1 MPSIGIEGNYFPI
14 TTAAFMQDEKVRFTL
29 LTTHAQGAASYE
41 PGQLEVMLDRRTL
54 YDDYRGMGEGIV
66 DSRLTRHKFWVII
79 EDMPS
84 SSARRNKYQV
94 PSLFTNY
101 LANGL
106 RYPASIYFV
115 ENFELSPQLK
125 TKALLLDNGA
135 WPCDVH
141 LLNFRTLSEEQLQ
154 LFPSS
159 SALMVLQRQGFDCSI
174 HNSQQIDLLATVCP
188 FKYNGLGNVNFNKLH
203 LSSLETTSLTGMTPT
218 HQRKLLKTFNDISIQ
233 PMELQTFN
241 VTFKT

>member
-1 MPSIGIEGNYFPI
+1 
-14 TTAAFMQDEKVRFTL
+14 MQDEKVRFTL

-66 DSRLTRHKFWVII
+66 DSRLTRHKFWVLI
-79 EDMPS
+79 EDMPTPTTKH
-84 SSARRNKYQV
+84 NTYQV
-94 PSLFTNY
+94 PSLLTNY
-101 LANGL
+101 FANGL
-106 RYPASIYFV
+106 RYPSNIYFV
-115 ENFELSPQLK
+115 ENFDNAPQLK
-125 TKALLLDNGA
+125 SRALLLDHGS

-159 SALMVLQRQGFDCSI
+159 SALMVLQRQGFDCAVE
-174 HNSQQIDLLATVCP
+174 NKLVDLTQLCT
-188 FKYNGLGNVNFNKLH
+188 FEHKGLGNVSFNKLRLH
-203 LSSLETTSLTGMTPT
+203 TLETTSLTGILATQ
-218 HQRKLLKTFNDISIQ
+218 HRKLLKSFNEITLK
-233 PMELQTFN
+233 PMEILTFN

>member
-1 MPSIGIEGNYFPI
+1 
-14 TTAAFMQDEKVRFTL
+14 MQDEKVRFTL

-66 DSRLTRHKFWVII
+66 DSRLTRHKFWVLI

-84 SSARRNKYQV
+84 ASARHNTYQV
-94 PSLFTNY
+94 PSLLTNY

-106 RYPASIYFV
+106 RYPPTTYFV
-115 ENFELSPQLK
+115 ENFDNPPQLK
-125 TKALLLDNGA
+125 SKALLLDYGA

-159 SALMVLQRQGFDCSI
+159 SALMILQRQGFDCAV
-174 HNSQQIDLLATVCP
+174 NNPMVDLTNLCP
-188 FKYNGLGNVNFNKLH
+188 FNKKGLGNVSFNRLH
-203 LSSLETTSLTGMTPT
+203 LNSLETTSLTGMLTSQ
-218 HQRKLLKTFNDISIQ
+218 QRKLLKSFNDITLK
-233 PMELQTFN
+233 PMEILTFN

>member
-1 MPSIGIEGNYFPI
+1 
-14 TTAAFMQDEKVRFTL
+14 MQDDKVRFSL

-66 DSRLTRHKFWVII
+66 DSRLTRHKFWVVI
-79 EDMPS
+79 EDMPVVTKPK
-84 SSARRNKYQV
+84 KYQV
-94 PSLFTNY
+94 PSLLTNY

-106 RYPASIYFV
+106 RYPPTIYFV
-115 ENFELSPQLK
+115 ENFENPPQLK
-125 TKALLLDNGA
+125 NKALLLENGA

-141 LLNFRTLSEEQLQ
+141 LINFRTLSEEQLQ

-159 SALMVLQRQGFDCSI
+159 SALMVLQRQGFDCSV
-174 HNSQQIDLLATVCP
+174 NNRQDIDLLSGVCP
-188 FKYNGLGNVNFNKLH
+188 FQHQGLGKVNFNKLH
-203 LSSLETTSLTGMTPT
+203 LSSLETTSLTGILPG
-218 HQRKLLKTFNDISIQ
+218 HRRKQLKSFNDITIE
-233 PMELQTFN
+233 PMELLTFN

>member
-1 MPSIGIEGNYFPI
+1 
-14 TTAAFMQDEKVRFTL
+14 MQDDKVRFTL

-66 DSRLTRHKFWVII
+66 DSRLTRHKFWVLI

-84 SSARRNKYQV
+84 SQSSSKPKQYQV
-94 PSLFTNY
+94 PSLLTNY

-106 RYPASIYFV
+106 RYPPTVYFV
-115 ENFELSPQLK
+115 ENFENSPQLK

-141 LLNFRTLSEEQLQ
+141 LMNLRTLSEEQLQ

-159 SALMVLQRQGFDCSI
+159 SALMVLQRQGFDCSV
-174 HNSQQIDLLATVCP
+174 HNMQQIDLLTNVCP
-188 FKYNGLGNVNFNKLH
+188 FKHKGLGSVNFNRLH
-203 LSSLETTSLTGMTPT
+203 LSSLETTSLTGTLPA
-218 HQRKLLKTFNDISIQ
+218 HQRKQLKSFNDITIH
-233 PMELQTFN
+233 PMELLTFN